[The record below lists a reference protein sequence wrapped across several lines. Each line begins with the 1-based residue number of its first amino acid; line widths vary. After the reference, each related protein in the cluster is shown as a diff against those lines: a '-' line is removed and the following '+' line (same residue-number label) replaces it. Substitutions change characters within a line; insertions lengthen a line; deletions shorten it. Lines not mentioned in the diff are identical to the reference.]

1 VMKPGSR
8 VVHLESRVFGDDGKV
23 VATGSGSFAVL

>member
-1 VMKPGSR
+1 
-8 VVHLESRVFGDDGKV
+8 VVHLESRVVGDDGKV

>member
-1 VMKPGSR
+1 
-8 VVHLESRVFGDDGKV
+8 VVHLESRVLGDDGKV